1 MNNQPNHLSQ
11 NQFQDISSLPD
22 VVQYVGLVSQLIEYS
37 TVREQEETKRQ
48 AIKSHAEREITLIQ
62 GKLALMEKELLADKE
77 NLKKFVEDTM
87 DAIPQLIQHGQ
98 FELIDKLHERVAN
111 NLQGRVS
118 KVAETF
124 NEYNAGGNVFFL
136 EDQENQK

>member
-1 MNNQPNHLSQ
+1 MNNQPNYLSQ
-11 NQFQDISSLPD
+11 KQFQDISSLPD

-62 GKLALMEKELLADKE
+62 GKLSLMEKELLADQE
-77 NLKKFVEDTM
+77 NLKKFVEGTM
-87 DAIPQLIQHGQ
+87 DSIPQLIQHGQ
-98 FELIDKLHERVAN
+98 FELIDILHERVAN

-136 EDQENQK
+136 EDQ